1 MSECVI
7 TRVTLAEALKMESR
21 TDWARVKAMTDDEI
35 EANVDEADEGFDWST
50 AVLVHP
56 IGKEAVSIRLDADV
70 LEFFK
75 RGGKGYQTR
84 INTVLRSYM
93 LAQK

>member
-1 MSECVI
+1 MSNATI
-7 TRVTLAEALKMESR
+7 TRMSHSEALKAKSQ
-21 TDWARVKAMTDDEI
+21 TDWARVKAMTDEEI

-56 IGKEAVSIRLDADV
+56 IGKEAVSIRLDTDV
-70 LEFFK
+70 LEYFK

>member
-1 MSECVI
+1 MSGGTI
-7 TRVTLAEALKMESR
+7 IRMTHAEALRAKSE